1 MFVDVEFTLFQVID
15 YVDDDDKLFELLNM
29 FDDVE
34 FKLQIDNIDDDDN
47 LLNLFLMRR
56 YEDLKLIL
64 MYQYFLLIMLL
75 MMINGLNYYSFP

>member
-1 MFVDVEFTLFQVID
+1 MKVID

-56 YEDLKLIL
+56 YKDLKLIL

-75 MMINGLNYYSFP
+75 MMINCLNYYSFP